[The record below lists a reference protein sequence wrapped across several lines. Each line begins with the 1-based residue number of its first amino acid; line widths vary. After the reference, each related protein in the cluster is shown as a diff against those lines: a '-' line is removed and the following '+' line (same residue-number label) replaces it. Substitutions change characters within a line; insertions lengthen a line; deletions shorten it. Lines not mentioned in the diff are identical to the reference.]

1 MPAVE
6 TQTSLKR
13 LLDFLKTQPETA
25 HLTEEQVVPEATREE
40 LGIGSLAVI
49 LLVNN
54 YIQANAPGVMI
65 DPAWVPRLN
74 DVAGIASVLDEID
87 QSAS

>member
-1 MPAVE
+1 MSAVQ
-6 TQTSLKR
+6 TQLSLKK
-13 LLDFLKTQPETA
+13 LVDFLSTQPETA
-25 HLTEEQVVPEATREE
+25 HLTEEQVTADATREE

-74 DVAGIASVLDEID
+74 DGAGIISVLDEID